1 MLPFLSGLLVLGLGV
16 VSAGAAAASPSG
28 IRSELPGPDWAALN
42 PEWHALGPLR
52 AARKSDAQLGA
63 LRTDE
68 VDETEEL
75 TPLRSPR
82 ARRDAPPDDAAAM
95 AQLDGFNASEP
106 LEEEVGEE
114 EEEELPDFTPPPFS
128 VNTRRKGVRNPF
140 YPLGAEAYAAYAV
153 LAAAAVI
160 FSLGILG
167 NVSLMCI
174 VCHNYHMRSIS
185 NSLLANLALWD
196 FTVIFFCLP
205 LVVFHQLTKHWLL
218 GQASCTVIP
227 YLEVSC
233 GGVASPQGP
242 KTAEQKKLETVSWRL
257 FMSISQS
264 GDRKLVRINSPVM
277 SSV

>member
-1 MLPFLSGLLVLGLGV
+1 MLPFLSGLLLLGLWV

-28 IRSELPGPDWAALN
+28 IRSEPPGQDWAALN
-42 PEWHALGPLR
+42 PGWHTLEPLR
-52 AARKSDAQLGA
+52 AARKSDAQIGA
-63 LRTDE
+63 LRTGE
-68 VDETEEL
+68 ADETEDL
-75 TPLRSPR
+75 NLLRSPR
-82 ARRDAPPDDAAAM
+82 ARRDAPPAAAM
-95 AQLDGFNASEP
+95 AQLDGPLFGFNASEP
-106 LEEEVGEE
+106 LDLEVGEE
-114 EEEELPDFTPPPFS
+114 AEEEDELPDLTPPPFS

-233 GGVASPQGP
+233 GGAGLDHL
-242 KTAEQKKLETVSWRL
+242 KELVSRIEEIG
-257 FMSISQS
+257 SSQLAIVYNNQPI
-264 GDRKLVRINSPVM
+264 R
-277 SSV
+277 

>member
-1 MLPFLSGLLVLGLGV
+1 MLPFLSGLLILGLWV
-16 VSAGAAAASPSG
+16 ASAGAAAASPSG
-28 IRSELPGPDWAALN
+28 LRSELPRPDWAALN
-42 PEWHALGPLR
+42 PGWNTLEPLP
-52 AARKSDAQLGA
+52 AARKSEAQLGA
-63 LRTDE
+63 LRTE
-68 VDETEEL
+68 EAEEAEEL
-75 TPLRSPR
+75 APLRSPR
-82 ARRDAPPDDAAAM
+82 ARRDAPPAAAAAGAM
-95 AQLDGFNASEP
+95 AQQDDPLYGFNASDP
-106 LEEEVGEE
+106 LGEGVGEEAE
-114 EEEELPDFTPPPFS
+114 EEEELPDLTPPPSS

-196 FTVIFFCLP
+196 FTIIFFCLP

-233 GGVASPQGP
+233 GGRGLI
-242 KTAEQKKLETVSWRL
+242 TWR
-257 FMSISQS
+257 
-264 GDRKLVRINSPVM
+264 
-277 SSV
+277 SVC

>member
-1 MLPFLSGLLVLGLGV
+1 MLPFHLGLLVLGLWV
-16 VSAGAAAASPSG
+16 LSAGAAAAPPSG
-28 IRSELPGPDWAALN
+28 IRSGLSGPDWVELN
-42 PEWHALGPLR
+42 SGWSKLEPLL
-52 AARKSDAQLGA
+52 AARKNGAQLGA

-68 VDETEEL
+68 VDKTEEH
-75 TPLRSPR
+75 TQLRSPK
-82 ARRDAPPDDAAAM
+82 ARRDAPPAAAAM
-95 AQLDGFNASEP
+95 AQQDDPLFGFNASES
-106 LEEEVGEE
+106 LEAEVL
-114 EEEELPDFTPPPFS
+114 EEELPDLTPPPFS
-128 VNTRRKGVRNPF
+128 VNPRRKGVRNPF

-233 GGVASPQGP
+233 EGRGLSTWGSCV
-242 KTAEQKKLETVSWRL
+242 R
-257 FMSISQS
+257 S
-264 GDRKLVRINSPVM
+264 GRDTRNFAG
-277 SSV
+277 

>member
-1 MLPFLSGLLVLGLGV
+1 
-16 VSAGAAAASPSG
+16 
-28 IRSELPGPDWAALN
+28 
-42 PEWHALGPLR
+42 
-52 AARKSDAQLGA
+52 
-63 LRTDE
+63 
-68 VDETEEL
+68 
-75 TPLRSPR
+75 
-82 ARRDAPPDDAAAM
+82 M
-95 AQLDGFNASEP
+95 AQQDVPLFGFNSSDP
-106 LEEEVGEE
+106 MEEEVGEE
-114 EEEELPDFTPPPFS
+114 AEGEEELPDLTPPPFS

-196 FTVIFFCLP
+196 FAVIFFCLP

-227 YLEVSC
+227 YLEVSL
-233 GGVASPQGP
+233 GGGLTTWRSPC
-242 KTAEQKKLETVSWRL
+242 
-257 FMSISQS
+257 
-264 GDRKLVRINSPVM
+264 
-277 SSV
+277 